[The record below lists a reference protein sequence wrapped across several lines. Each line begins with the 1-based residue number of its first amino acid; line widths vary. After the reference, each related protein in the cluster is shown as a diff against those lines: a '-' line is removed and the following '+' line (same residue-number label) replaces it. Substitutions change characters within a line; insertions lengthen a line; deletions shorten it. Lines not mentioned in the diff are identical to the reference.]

1 MRRPPHRNAV
11 ATIGA
16 ASAFV
21 ALLTWTAA
29 VIYYI
34 DTTYKPNMGF
44 WAVILIALA
53 LLSSIPLCTIV
64 FKLSALASHRVMIVP
79 YLISLLFLVAIL
91 SLSIPL
97 LEWTSSGEPSLMRT
111 YASFLGLMLAPPLL
125 IGFITSGVASW
136 IDSML
141 LQTGGEPSV
150 ATETSEAC
158 CLGWPGLLV
167 GFL

>member
-1 MRRPPHRNAV
+1 M
-11 ATIGA
+11 
-16 ASAFV
+16 
-21 ALLTWTAA
+21 
-29 VIYYI
+29 IYYI

-44 WAVILIALA
+44 WAVILVALA

-64 FKLSALASHRVMIVP
+64 FRLSALASRRVMVIP

-91 SLSIPL
+91 SFAIPL
-97 LEWTSSGEPSLMRT
+97 LEWTRSGEPSLMRT
-111 YASFLGLMLAPPLL
+111 YASLLALMLAPPLL

-150 ATETSEAC
+150 ATEAAN
-158 CLGWPGLLV
+158 
-167 GFL
+167 